1 MRLKNMRKGPI
12 VGVDLQKRD
21 DDEIVNLGSQTR
33 FVESGEVGIFDPDSR
48 AVKIYAK
55 AGYLKPVD
63 ADGKKWLAGL

>member
-33 FVESGEVGIFDPDSR
+33 FVQPGQTGEFDPKSR
-48 AVKIYAK
+48 AVRIYAK
-55 AGYLKPVD
+55 NGYLKPID
-63 ADGKKWLAGL
+63 KDGQKWLESL